1 MQGKIISA
9 VICAAFVLMSSVP
22 VCAQEESSLC
32 YLENTDKAGFDV
44 SAVSAILI
52 EADTGTVLFSK
63 NEKEHRQ
70 IASTTKIMTALLT
83 LEAGEPDKEFQVDSA
98 AIKVEGTSM
107 GLREGD
113 KVTRRALC
121 YGMLLPSGND
131 AANAAAVNISGSK
144 TSFAKLMN
152 SRAKEIGMTDTNFVT
167 PSGLDAEGQYSCAY
181 DLALLAREAMN
192 NKDFAEICALSK
204 AKVAFGNPVSERW
217 LVNSNKLLTS
227 YDGCI
232 GVKTGFTDS
241 ARRTLVSCAER
252 DGIKLIAVTLNAPD
266 DWSDHTKM
274 LDYGFE
280 KVKMCDFT
288 YDASGLILPVIGSD
302 KETVGVK
309 CDSVQLPL
317 CDEQKEKVT
326 VKVYLPGF
334 VYAGLSAGDKVGEI
348 CYELNGE
355 TVAATELTAAE
366 SCVRIEQKADI
377 FTVIYKFIAGLLT
390 R

>member
-9 VICAAFVLMSSVP
+9 VICTAFVLMTSVP

-144 TSFAKLMN
+144 TAFAKLMN

-232 GVKTGFTDS
+232 GIKTGFTDS

-252 DGIKLIAVTLNAPD
+252 DGVKLIAVTLNAPD

-280 KVKMCDFT
+280 KVRMCDFT
-288 YDASGLILPVIGSD
+288 YDASGLDLPVIGSD
-302 KETVGVK
+302 KETVGIK
-309 CDSVQLPL
+309 CDRVQLPL
-317 CDEQKEKVT
+317 CDEQKENVT

-348 CYELNGE
+348 CYELNGK
-355 TVAATELTAAE
+355 TVAAAELTAAE
-366 SCVRIEQKADI
+366 SCVQIKQKADI

>member
-1 MQGKIISA
+1 MQRKILSVAAA
-9 VICAAFVLMSSVP
+9 VIFTVTATVTVYA
-22 VCAQEESSLC
+22 ESGEKLC
-32 YLENTDKAGFDV
+32 YLENTDKSGIGV
-44 SAVSAILI
+44 SAVSAIMI
-52 EADTGTVLFSK
+52 EANTGTVLFSK

-83 LEAGEPDKEFQVDSA
+83 IEAGEPDKEFEVDPT

-113 KVTRRALC
+113 IVTRRALC

-144 TSFAKLMN
+144 LQFAKLMN
-152 SRAKEIGMTDTNFVT
+152 KRAEEIGMNDTNFVT
-167 PSGLDAEGQYSCAY
+167 PSGLDADGQYSCAY
-181 DLALLAREAMN
+181 DLALLTREAMN
-192 NKDFAEICALSK
+192 NKDFAKICGLPK
-204 AKVAFGNPVSERW
+204 AKVAFGNPVNERW

-252 DGIKLIAVTLNAPD
+252 DGVRLIAVTLNAPN

-288 YDASGLILPVIGSD
+288 YDSSRLVLPVIGSD

-309 CDSVQLPL
+309 CDGVKLPL

-326 VKVYLPGF
+326 VKIYLPGF
-334 VYAGLSAGDKVGEI
+334 IYAGLSAGDKVGKI
-348 CYELNGE
+348 CYELNGKAIA
-355 TVAATELTAAE
+355 TADLRATESRVQT
-366 SCVRIEQKADI
+366 EQKTDF